1 MEEYKAALLLAPS
14 SVMMA
19 LAGPLSGKL
28 SDRIGTKWPAVG
40 GLMCWMVG
48 LIILTTLEVGSSP
61 YIASVGMMM
70 MGAGNGIFGSPNTAS
85 VMSVVERQ
93 RFGVVSALV
102 NMVRTSGNLTGISV
116 GTTLVVLM
124 MASKGFMPDL
134 SALTNSAGGV
144 DFDGLSMAFTAG
156 MRRAF
161 ILGVFLVAFGGVIT
175 LWTPHR
181 LENIVIKE

>member
-1 MEEYKAALLLAPS
+1 
-14 SVMMA
+14 
-19 LAGPLSGKL
+19 
-28 SDRIGTKWPAVG
+28 
-40 GLMCWMVG
+40 
-48 LIILTTLEVGSSP
+48 
-61 YIASVGMMM
+61 MMM
-70 MGAGNGIFGSPNTAS
+70 MGVGNGIFGSPNTAS

-161 ILGVFLVAFGGVIT
+161 ILGVFLVAVGGVIT